1 MMRFRRLLS
10 CETAGIGHHIKEVV
24 LLLESGFDAVMIPSR
39 INMDIMNGLNAGG
52 IVIENDN
59 LFIVRGDFRCK
70 ESIYRCLIYF
80 LI

>member
-1 MMRFRRLLS
+1 
-10 CETAGIGHHIKEVV
+10 
-24 LLLESGFDAVMIPSR
+24 MIPSC
-39 INMDIMNGLNAGG
+39 INMYIMNGLNTGG

-70 ESIYRCLIYF
+70 ENIYRCLIYF